1 MEMVNRNSAMTLQL
15 QLSCRGLAKM
25 DFLGMSDPYVEVH
38 EYSALMDKYVK
49 IGETEVLS
57 KASVPDPHARECT
70 WS

>member
-1 MEMVNRNSAMTLQL
+1 
-15 QLSCRGLAKM
+15 M
-25 DFLGMSDPYVEVH
+25 DFLGLSDPYVEVH